1 MATEHVDVLIVGAG
15 LSGIGAAC
23 HLRQRCP
30 DRTFTILEARDAI
43 GGTWDLF
50 RYPGVRSDSDMFT
63 LGYSFSPWKEA
74 KAIAD
79 GDAIREYVRRTARE
93 FDVDSR
99 VRYRHKVVAAEW
111 SSEDARWT
119 VTAER
124 SAANGANGADGA
136 DTGVETVVL
145 TCSFLYVCSGYYR
158 YDKGFTPPFEGVE
171 DFEGQVVHPQHWPED
186 LDYAGKRVVVI
197 GSGATA
203 ITLVPSMAPTAE
215 HVTMV
220 QRSPSYVLSLP
231 GKDIIADKLIG
242 KVPPKLLYPALRWKN
257 VLMAMLSFQL
267 SRRAPKVMKA
277 LLRKGVLAQLP
288 ADFDVDT
295 HFAPRYDPWDQRMC
309 FVPDGDL
316 FTSLRSGRASI
327 VTGAVD
333 RFTPGG
339 LRMQSG
345 EELPAD
351 IIVTA
356 TGLNLRM
363 LGGVLPTVDGEALVP
378 NETMAYRG
386 LMLEGVPN
394 FAFALGYTNASWT
407 LKCDLCTE
415 YVCRLLNHMDA
426 NGHAIAMP
434 LAPPPSEPREPII
447 DLQSGYV
454 LRSIEMLP
462 KQGSRTPWRLHQNY
476 PLDIVMLRRGPIEDE
491 GIAFSAPAPAQ
502 AEAGGGA
509 AISSTF

>member
-124 SAANGANGADGA
+124 SAANGADGADGVDGA

-327 VTGAVD
+327 VTGAID

-356 TGLNLRM
+356 TGLNVLAV
-363 LGGVLPTVDGEALVP
+363 GGMTLTVDGKPVNLGDTV
-378 NETMAYRG
+378 AYKG
-386 LMLEGVPN
+386 MMLSGVPN
-394 FAFALGYTNASWT
+394 FALTIGYTNASWT
-407 LKCDLCTE
+407 LKADLVAG
-415 YVCRLLNHMDA
+415 YVCRLLNHMSARDYQVVT
-426 NGHAIAMP
+426 P
-434 LAPPPSEPREPII
+434 LLTDPEVDMVPLI
-447 DLQSGYV
+447 DLKSGYV
-454 LRSIEMLP
+454 LRSLEKLP
-462 KQGSRTPWRLHQNY
+462 KQGPAAPWRLHQNY
-476 PLDIVMLRRGPIEDE
+476 PRDVYLMRHGPVDDDVRF
-491 GIAFSAPAPAQ
+491 GRVRTTARQSA
-502 AEAGGGA
+502 
-509 AISSTF
+509 

>member
-1 MATEHVDVLIVGAG
+1 M
-15 LSGIGAAC
+15 
-23 HLRQRCP
+23 RQRCP
-30 DRTFTILEARDAI
+30 DRTFAILEARDAI

-99 VRYRHKVVAAEW
+99 IRFRHKVVAAEW

-124 SAANGANGADGA
+124 SSGDTTADE
-136 DTGVETVVL
+136 VETVTL

-158 YDKGFTPPFEGVE
+158 YDKGFTPSFEGVE
-171 DFEGQVVHPQHWPED
+171 DFAGQVVHPQHWPED

-203 ITLVPSMAPTAE
+203 VTLVPSMAPTAE

-220 QRSPSYVLSLP
+220 QRSPSYVLTLP
-231 GKDIIADKLIG
+231 GKDVIADKLIG

-257 VLMAMLSFQL
+257 VLMAMFLFQL

-277 LLRKGVLAQLP
+277 LLRKGVLSQVPPGYA
-288 ADFDVDT
+288 VDT
-295 HFAPRYDPWDQRMC
+295 HFAPTYDPWDQRMC

-316 FTSLRSGRASI
+316 FTSLRSGKASI
-327 VTGAVD
+327 VTGAID

-356 TGLNLRM
+356 TGLNVLAV
-363 LGGVLPTVDGEALVP
+363 GGMSLTVDGKHIDLGDTV
-378 NETMAYRG
+378 AYKG
-386 LMLEGVPN
+386 MMLSGVPN
-394 FAFALGYTNASWT
+394 FALTIGYTNASWT
-407 LKCDLCTE
+407 LKADLVAG
-415 YVCRLLNHMDA
+415 YVCRLLNHMAAHDYQVVTPVLA
-426 NGHAIAMP
+426 DPEVDMVP
-434 LAPPPSEPREPII
+434 LI
-447 DLQSGYV
+447 DLKSGYV
-454 LRSIEMLP
+454 LRSLEKLP
-462 KQGSRTPWRLHQNY
+462 KQGPAAPWRLYQNY
-476 PLDIVMLRRGPIEDE
+476 PRDVYLMRHGPLDDDVRFDRVRTTAG
-491 GIAFSAPAPAQ
+491 Q
-502 AEAGGGA
+502 A
-509 AISSTF
+509 S